1 MMNNK
6 KIIKEQGL
14 GDKTQLLFRDPT
26 LKMMVGAGCFSDKTM
41 NPVTIGN
48 KQAAIIQGSKKFD
61 GYPVAALFGDFT
73 LEYYSDVT
81 FKNKKPEV
89 GTWDC
94 SLLRNLEQNSLNPEL
109 IKFVDDV
116 RTAGTANVHNYGAD
130 LGSKKV
136 NGTCTLTLLDDFI
149 NSNPNLKSRADVQS
163 LLPTATKA
171 YIWVCK
177 QSSETS
183 QNKALMDKYTKEYG
197 YSVCTDAQMA
207 TIQSKQG
214 GKNQGQVESIDF
226 IKVGDTYLCHTD
238 TAYAKNSVYKDL
250 KDANNLVSQDGPNK
264 ENCRSLIENYYR
276 AADKR
281 LKIPQDEIN
290 LFKISVDDC
299 RQDNEVKM
307 DGILSKKFER
317 YIKVIDGIGV
327 KTSKNLD
334 GTINTYDYAL
344 TTGSN
349 PSSTTLRPTSQN
361 ESKEKLLKS
370 LIRENL
376 MTISE
381 SKKKVLI
388 EESKIITNRF
398 SIITEGVSVNSK
410 KEKLKFVNELVTEAM
425 LLNSQGF
432 NRTLINEQF
441 WDMMKSFF
449 GNTGSGVV
457 QMISERIIQAIITTL
472 TPLDKNG
479 WVANI
484 IITTLGNV
492 PPADYFNGKIF
503 SCDYISDKLSK
514 GIVEGMARKIQNE
527 KGMEGPIYDVIRNSM
542 VEMAEDTE
550 FGMKIENMLGDLIC
564 PMLGG
569 VKSKM
574 DSTAETLKAKALA

>member
-1 MMNNK
+1 
-6 KIIKEQGL
+6 
-14 GDKTQLLFRDPT
+14 
-26 LKMMVGAGCFSDKTM
+26 
-41 NPVTIGN
+41 
-48 KQAAIIQGSKKFD
+48 
-61 GYPVAALFGDFT
+61 
-73 LEYYSDVT
+73 
-81 FKNKKPEV
+81 
-89 GTWDC
+89 
-94 SLLRNLEQNSLNPEL
+94 
-109 IKFVDDV
+109 
-116 RTAGTANVHNYGAD
+116 
-130 LGSKKV
+130 
-136 NGTCTLTLLDDFI
+136 
-149 NSNPNLKSRADVQS
+149 
-163 LLPTATKA
+163 
-171 YIWVCK
+171 
-177 QSSETS
+177 
-183 QNKALMDKYTKEYG
+183 
-197 YSVCTDAQMA
+197 
-207 TIQSKQG
+207 
-214 GKNQGQVESIDF
+214 
-226 IKVGDTYLCHTD
+226 
-238 TAYAKNSVYKDL
+238 
-250 KDANNLVSQDGPNK
+250 
-264 ENCRSLIENYYR
+264 
-276 AADKR
+276 
-281 LKIPQDEIN
+281 
-290 LFKISVDDC
+290 
-299 RQDNEVKM
+299 M

-327 KTSKNLD
+327 KSSKNLD

-349 PSSTTLRPTSQN
+349 PSSTTLRPAQN

>member
-6 KIIKEQGL
+6 KIIREQGL
-14 GDKTQLLFRDPT
+14 GDKTQLLFTDPT
-26 LKMMVGAGCFSDKTM
+26 LKMMVGAGCFTDKTL

-48 KQAAIIQGSKKFD
+48 KQAAIFQGSKKFA

-89 GTWDC
+89 GKWDC
-94 SLLRNLEQNSLNPEL
+94 DKLRKLEQNSLNPEL
-109 IKFVDDV
+109 TKFVDDV

-136 NGTCTLTLLDDFI
+136 DGTCTLTKLSDFI
-149 NSNPNLKSRADVQS
+149 TSNPNLKSRADVQS
-163 LLPTATKA
+163 LLPTATEA

-183 QNKALMDKYTKEYG
+183 QNKALMDKYKKDYG
-197 YSVCTDAQMA
+197 YDVCTDAQMA
-207 TIQSKQG
+207 TISAKQG
-214 GKNQGQVESIDF
+214 GKPQGQVESIDF
-226 IKVGDTYLCHTD
+226 IKVGETYLCK
-238 TAYAKNSVYKDL
+238 TATSYVNNPVYKAL
-250 KDANNLVSQDGPNK
+250 KEANKSISQSGPNK
-264 ENCRSLIENYYR
+264 ENCRAIIDNYLS
-276 AADKR
+276 AAR
-281 LKIPQDEIN
+281 QKIKLPQDEIN
-290 LFKISVDDC
+290 AFQIGVEECKDNKDVKI
-299 RQDNEVKM
+299 
-307 DGILSKKFER
+307 DGFLSKKYEKAIAELNN
-317 YIKVIDGIGV
+317 YDVQ
-327 KTSKNLD
+327 TYKNLD
-334 GTINTYDYAL
+334 GTVNTLDYSL
-344 TTGSN
+344 TSGSN
-349 PSSTTLRPTSQN
+349 STSVR
-361 ESKEKLLKS
+361 ESKDRILKS
-370 LIRENL
+370 LIKENL

-388 EESKIITNRF
+388 EENKIITNRF

-410 KEKLKFVNELVTEAM
+410 KGKTKIVNELVAEAM

-441 WDMMKSFF
+441 WDMIKSFF
-449 GNTGSGVV
+449 GNSGAGVV

-527 KGMEGPIYDVIRNSM
+527 KGMEGPIYDIIRNSM

-550 FGMKIENMLGDLIC
+550 FGMRIENMLGDLIC
-564 PMLGG
+564 PILGG
-569 VKSKM
+569 VKAKM
-574 DSTAETLKAKALA
+574 DNTAETLKAKALA